1 MDFKGLVLAL
11 VVLAS
16 APTAAAVPARLN
28 LPFEGHDRTY
38 YLFVPDGGDGALPM
52 VVLLHG
58 SGGNGLFMIQRW
70 QDIATREHFV
80 LLAPDSL
87 HQDVGWELANDSPDY
102 IRAAVQAAAAA
113 HPIDFHRLYV
123 FGQSGGAVYALN
135 LAMLESEY
143 FAAAAFHAGGWRKPA
158 EYRYSDYAE
167 RKIPVSM
174 FVGDRDEYFS
184 VDSEQMTL
192 RVLTQR
198 GIPAELH
205 LRPGRVHSYL
215 DVPADF
221 HDPVWSFLK
230 GNALS
235 EPPKFRH
242 RRIAFQRRRRSN
254 HWSLKPGL
262 RFSLNAAMPS
272 FWSSVANMAWNTR
285 RSKRTPSCRVVS

>member
-1 MDFKGLVLAL
+1 MDFKGLLLAL
-11 VVLAS
+11 AVLVSTPVAAS
-16 APTAAAVPARLN
+16 EPAKLS

-38 YLFVPDGGDGALPM
+38 YLFVPDGSDAAPPM

-58 SGGNGLFMIQRW
+58 SGGSGLFMIQRW
-70 QDIATREHFV
+70 QDIATREHIV
-80 LLAPDSL
+80 LLAPESL

-102 IRAAVQAAAAA
+102 IHAAIQAAAAQR
-113 HPIDFHRLYV
+113 PVDFRRLYV

-158 EYRYSDYAE
+158 EYRYGDYAK

-174 FVGDRDEYFS
+174 YVGDKDEYFS
-184 VDSEQMTL
+184 VDSEQTTL

-205 LRPGRVHSYL
+205 LLPGRVHSYL

-221 HDPVWSFLK
+221 HDTVWSFLK
-230 GNALS
+230 TNALS
-235 EPPKFRH
+235 EPPKFVSYR
-242 RRIAFQRRRRSN
+242 
-254 HWSLKPGL
+254 LP
-262 RFSLNAAMPS
+262 AAPP
-272 FWSSVANMAWNTR
+272 T
-285 RSKRTPSCRVVS
+285 